1 MERWRL
7 LDLEYRDAGM
17 NLALEEAVARVV
29 GENRSLNTVRFWR
42 SPNAVV
48 IGRSQETEREINF
61 NACEKYETTIL
72 RRFTGGGAVY
82 HDWGNLNCAI
92 SIHKGDTLF
101 RFDYISQV
109 YEFLGGAIIAALKG
123 LGLDAKFKLING
135 MISGAEVNDKKV
147 SGLAGAMKWGTIFCH
162 ATLLIKSNL
171 TVLLNVLA
179 SPEQEPKTRHPS
191 NRSEVITLREELGR
205 EVSVSEIKERLIE
218 EIEKTHNIGFFKSR
232 LSQEENELTKQ
243 IYKEKYSTFEWNF
256 QGITGLYV

>member
-1 MERWRL
+1 M
-7 LDLEYRDAGM
+7 EYRDAGM
-17 NLALEEAVARVV
+17 NLALEEAVAREV
-29 GENRSLNTVRFWR
+29 GKEESLNTLRFWR

-48 IGRSQETEREINF
+48 IGRSQEIEKEVDF
-61 NACEKYETTIL
+61 DACKKYESTIL

-92 SIHKGDTLF
+92 SIHKSDTLF
-101 RFDYISQV
+101 QFDYISQV
-109 YEFLGGAIIAALKG
+109 YKLLTSAIIAALKG

-135 MISGAEVNDKKV
+135 VISGIEVNNKKV

-179 SPEQEPKTRHPS
+179 APEQEVKTRHSS
-191 NRSEVITLREELGR
+191 NRSEVTALREELNR
-205 EVSVSEIKERLIE
+205 EVSVFEIKERLIE
-218 EIEKTHNIGFFKSR
+218 EIEKIQNIRFFKSR
-232 LSQEENELTKQ
+232 LSKEEEKLTKQ

-256 QGITGLYV
+256 KGTTALYV